1 MQRREKRALCLI
13 WCVLVAFLV
22 SACAKAQP
30 RETLQ
35 QELLAKETMEQRFV
49 REESWWQ
56 GYGDATLDRYLE
68 LALGRNLD
76 LAQSS
81 VRIHS
86 ALVRAQLAGADLF
99 PTLSAEGSA
108 SVRRD
113 LDAGEESRS
122 YQTRLGLQYELDLW
136 QRLRLSRDAQQ
147 WEHRATVADRESL
160 RLSLIHSVINAYFS
174 LRYLQEGQALQQ
186 KNIARYREILELERA
201 RAELGKMAPIHLQQA
216 RQALLSAQG
225 RLHSLATEEAS
236 VRQTLGDLLNLR
248 PGELPAPTHDASLL
262 KQNNLPVDLRVP
274 VSALAWRPD
283 VQAAES
289 RLAGAFAGLEA
300 SSRSWYPSLSFGAA
314 LGTEA
319 SQSRALFNLPFTS
332 ATLSLSLPFLD
343 WQRVRAN
350 VRLSEDEYELARLAF
365 IQAITTALNE
375 VRAAYDTGGH
385 SERTL
390 ALLLERLQSERAISA
405 YYKDRYELGAGELK
419 DYLEA
424 LNTEQDTLLSALQA
438 KYALLR
444 DESTVYRAMGGR
456 FLLRR

>member
-13 WCVLVAFLV
+13 WLVLAALLV
-22 SACAKAQP
+22 SACARPQP
-30 RETLQ
+30 NEKPHQ
-35 QELLAKETMEQRFV
+35 GLLGKGEMEQRFV
-49 REESWWQ
+49 REESWWK
-56 GYGDATLDRYLE
+56 GYGDAILDRYLE
-68 LALGRNLD
+68 LALERNLD

-108 SVRRD
+108 SVRHD

-136 QRLRLSRDAQQ
+136 QRLRHAANARE
-147 WEHRATVADRESL
+147 WEYHATVADRESL
-160 RLSLIHSVINAYFS
+160 RLSLIHSVVNAYFS
-174 LRYLQEGQALQQ
+174 LRYLAEGQELQQ
-186 KNIARYREILELERA
+186 ENIARYREILALEYA
-201 RAELGKMAPIHLQQA
+201 KAELGKVAPVTLQQA
-216 RQALLSAQG
+216 QQALLSAQAQ
-225 RLHSLATEEAS
+225 LHTLAAEEAS
-236 VRQTLGDLLNLR
+236 VRQILGDLLNLR
-248 PGELPAPTHDASLL
+248 PGELPPLAHAASLL
-262 KQNNLPVDLRVP
+262 AQNPLSVDLRVP
-274 VSALAWRPD
+274 ISALAWRPD

-289 RLAGAFAGLEA
+289 RLAGAFAGMRATSLA
-300 SSRSWYPSLSFGAA
+300 WYPALTLGAV

-319 SQSRALFNLPFTS
+319 NRSRALFNLPFTS
-332 ATLSLSLPFLD
+332 ATLGLSLPFLD

-375 VRAAYDTGGH
+375 VRAAYDTSGH
-385 SERTL
+385 SERML
-390 ALLLERLQSERAISA
+390 ALLLERLQSERVISA
-405 YYKDRYELGAGELK
+405 YYRDRHELGAGELK

-424 LNTEQDTLLSALQA
+424 LNTEQNTLLSALQA

-456 FLLRR
+456 FLVR

>member
-1 MQRREKRALCLI
+1 MQRREKRALCLV
-13 WCVLVAFLV
+13 WLVLAALFV
-22 SACAKAQP
+22 SACARPQP
-30 RETLQ
+30 NEKPCQ
-35 QELLAKETMEQRFV
+35 GLLGKGEMEQRFV
-49 REESWWQ
+49 REESWWK
-56 GYGDATLDRYLE
+56 GYGDAILDRYLE
-68 LALGRNLD
+68 LALERNLD

-99 PTLSAEGSA
+99 PTISGDITASA
-108 SVRRD
+108 RRD
-113 LDAGEESRS
+113 LESGDTSRS

-136 QRLRLSRDAQQ
+136 QRLRHAANARE
-147 WEHRATVADRESL
+147 WEYHATVADRESL

-174 LRYLQEGQALQQ
+174 LRYLQEGRQVLE
-186 KNIARYREILELERA
+186 KSLGRYREVLELVRSK
-201 RAELGKMAPIHLQQA
+201 AELGKVAPVEVQQA
-216 RQALLSAQG
+216 QQTLLSAQA
-225 RLHSLATEEAS
+225 RLHTLAAEEAS

-248 PGELPAPTHDASLL
+248 PGELPAPVHGVSLL
-262 KQNNLPVDLRVP
+262 AQKTLSVDLRVP

-289 RLAGAFAGLEA
+289 RLAGAFAGMRATSLT
-300 SSRSWYPSLSFGAA
+300 WYPALTLGAA

-319 SQSRALFNLPFTS
+319 NRSRALFSLPFTS
-332 ATLSLSLPFLD
+332 ATLALSLPFLD

-375 VRAAYDTGGH
+375 VRAAYDTSGH

-390 ALLLERLQSERAISA
+390 ALLLERLQSERVISA
-405 YYKDRYELGAGELK
+405 YYRDRYELGAGELK

-456 FLLRR
+456 FLLR

>member
-1 MQRREKRALCLI
+1 MQKTGLCLV
-13 WCVLVAFLV
+13 WLVFALLFPG
-22 SACAKAQP
+22 ACA
-30 RETLQ
+30 RQ
-35 QELLAKETMEQRFV
+35 QMDSAPGRGVMDRQEMEQRFV
-49 REESWWQ
+49 RESTWWQ
-56 GYGDATLDRYLE
+56 GYEDPVLERYLE
-68 LALGRNLD
+68 LAESRNLD

-108 SVRRD
+108 SVRRE

-136 QRLRLSRDAQQ
+136 QRLRLSRDAQE
-147 WEHRATVADRESL
+147 WEHQASMADRESL

-174 LRYLQEGQALQQ
+174 LRYLAEGQELQR
-186 KNIARYREILELERA
+186 KSIARYREVLALERA
-201 RAELGKMAPIHLQQA
+201 KLEFGKVAALTVHQA
-216 RQALLSAQG
+216 KQALLSAQNQ
-225 RLHSLATEEAS
+225 LTTLAAEEAT

-248 PGELPAPTHDASLL
+248 PGELPPLAPAASLL
-262 KQNNLPVDLRVP
+262 AQKSLPVDLRVP
-274 VSALAWRPD
+274 VSALAARPD
-283 VQAAES
+283 VQAAEA
-289 RLAGAFAGLEA
+289 RVAGAFKGMQA
-300 SSRSWYPSLSFGAA
+300 SSRSWYPTLTLGAA

-319 SQSRALFNLPFTS
+319 SRSSAVFDLPFTS
-332 ATLSLSLPFLD
+332 GTLSLSLPFLD

-365 IQAITTALNE
+365 IQAITAALNE
-375 VRAAYDTGGH
+375 VRAACDSSRH
-385 SERTL
+385 SEQSL

-405 YYKDRYELGAGELK
+405 HYQARYELGAGELK

-424 LNTEQDTLLSALQA
+424 LNNENGTQLSALQA

-456 FLLRR
+456 FLLR